1 MTVLLQVSD
10 PHFGTE
16 RPAVVHALERFAHA
30 LKPDVLLLS
39 GDITQRAT
47 AAQFAAARA
56 FVDRLAVPVRLVI
69 PGNHD
74 IPLFNVALRLLAPYA
89 RFRRAFGH
97 DLQPH
102 YECADVLVVA
112 VNTTRSWRHADGQV
126 SAAQI
131 EQVAQRLLAAQ
142 PGQCRVV
149 LVHQPVAVTRLQDH
163 HNLLH
168 GHDAAVQRWAAA
180 GADLVVGGHI
190 HLPYVVPVRPRP
202 ARPVWAVQAGTAV
215 SWRVR
220 ADAGNSVNVI
230 RIGADVEA
238 GATAELASSSQIG
251 GDGPDQPSLS
261 SASARRFTIERWDHL
276 TTSDRFERVQVHRL
290 A

>member
-112 VNTTRSWRHADGQV
+112 VNTTRWWRHADGQV